1 VATLLALALF
11 LPVGLFDSL
20 WDRYLTDLGG
30 NNMVVGLTFFLFAI
44 PFILFTARFGRLADR
59 IGHVRIALCGLAL
72 LVPCT
77 AVYGV
82 IRSIPVLVVLPMAE
96 SLAQAATVPASQAA
110 MAAACP
116 PGRAAAGQGLAVA
129 TQLAGAGIAALLAA
143 PAYEQFG
150 PEPLFATTAAVMALI
165 ATTALL
171 LHLGANRAD
180 ARRGIVS
187 SAAR

>member
-1 VATLLALALF
+1 
-11 LPVGLFDSL
+11 
-20 WDRYLTDLGG
+20 
-30 NNMVVGLTFFLFAI
+30 
-44 PFILFTARFGRLADR
+44 ADR

-129 TQLAGAGIAALLAA
+129 TQLAGAGIAALVAA
-143 PAYEQFG
+143 PVYEQFG
-150 PEPLFATTAAVMALI
+150 PELLFATTAAVMALI